1 MQHIIQHLFQTT
13 SLENVSR
20 QDLEEMVDRYPSFGI
35 ARYLLSRK
43 LQTAGDETFRE
54 TTLKTNLYFSNPYW
68 LQWQLRNETPLPAT
82 HSLIPDP
89 QPAIMQPEPVS
100 VEHPAEPGS
109 TLGIDRSFEPASDT
123 YHIDEGAP
131 EIETSPGTENN
142 VPEASGPEL
151 QAHETSQEIET
162 PSGENIEP
170 EPREPPRISAADQLL
185 ASIAE
190 LRQTQHQV
198 PENPDI
204 SPALSLA
211 SLALEQADEDAEK
224 EEFESFITP
233 EPTPDEEIAKEE
245 FESFVTPETT
255 PGEDAAPAAI
265 ETEAPSVQP
274 QADVPAPVQATAD
287 PAAQPHAA
295 TISPTPTSPL
305 GPLVEIEPYHTID
318 YFASQGIK
326 LSLDENPSDKLGRQ
340 LKSFTD
346 WLKTMRRLPQKNQ
359 EPVPDLAAEHQV
371 RTIAAHSIESREVL
385 TEAMAEVLAKQG
397 MREKATEV
405 YQKLSLLNPD
415 KSSYFANKIEQ
426 LKID

>member
-1 MQHIIQHLFQTT
+1 
-13 SLENVSR
+13 
-20 QDLEEMVDRYPSFGI
+20 
-35 ARYLLSRK
+35 
-43 LQTAGDETFRE
+43 
-54 TTLKTNLYFSNPYW
+54 
-68 LQWQLRNETPLPAT
+68 
-82 HSLIPDP
+82 
-89 QPAIMQPEPVS
+89 
-100 VEHPAEPGS
+100 
-109 TLGIDRSFEPASDT
+109 
-123 YHIDEGAP
+123 
-131 EIETSPGTENN
+131 
-142 VPEASGPEL
+142 
-151 QAHETSQEIET
+151 
-162 PSGENIEP
+162 
-170 EPREPPRISAADQLL
+170 
-185 ASIAE
+185 
-190 LRQTQHQV
+190 
-198 PENPDI
+198 
-204 SPALSLA
+204 
-211 SLALEQADEDAEK
+211 
-224 EEFESFITP
+224 
-233 EPTPDEEIAKEE
+233 
-245 FESFVTPETT
+245 
-255 PGEDAAPAAI
+255 
-265 ETEAPSVQP
+265 VQP
-274 QADVPAPVQATAD
+274 QAEIPTPVQATAD
-287 PAAQPHAA
+287 PATQPQAA